1 MFRLPRPALVT
12 TLVSSLILSL
22 ALAGSVM
29 AGDRSFSATLT
40 DEAELDGGDANAAAS
55 GSFAMTLDYGH
66 RTICYTLSWANLSAG
81 AAAAHIH
88 VGTADVNG
96 GIVVPLSVQSPPVA
110 SGSTSDCI
118 SADRALLHA
127 IVKDPAGY
135 YVNVHTSANPGGAVR
150 GQLAETGG

>member
-1 MFRLPRPALVT
+1 MFRLPRLTLVM
-12 TLVSSLILSL
+12 TLVSSLILGL

-40 DEAELDGGDANAAAS
+40 DEAELDGGDPNAAAS
-55 GSFAMTLDYGH
+55 GSFAMTVDYGH
-66 RTICYTLSWANLSAG
+66 RTLCYTLSWANLSAG

-88 VGTADVNG
+88 VGGATVNG
-96 GIVVPLSVQSPPVA
+96 PVVIPLSVQSPAVT

-127 IVKDPAGY
+127 ILKDPAGY
-135 YVNVHTSANPGGAVR
+135 YVNVHTSVNPGGAVR